1 MKRTDITELWPEAT
15 KEAIDKLMGINGAD
29 VNAAKAEAESLRQQ
43 LADAQKKLAEAPS
56 ADTAEKLRTAME
68 RASGL
73 ETELNELKAANELRD
88 LRYAVS
94 KDTGVP
100 AELLTGGTDEECRA
114 QAAAILSFAK
124 PVAYPTVPDGGE
136 VNPVSKPTT
145 AQQFAEWFN
154 KQGG

>member
-15 KEAIDKLMGINGAD
+15 KEAIDRLMGINGAD

-43 LADAQKKLAEAPS
+43 LADAQKKLAAAPEN
-56 ADTAEKLRTAME
+56 AEKLREVLE
-68 RASGL
+68 RATGL
-73 ETELNELKAANELRD
+73 ETELSELKAANALRELRET
-88 LRYAVS
+88 VS

-100 AELLTGGTDEECRA
+100 AELLTGGNDEECRA

-124 PVAYPTVPDGGE
+124 PSAYPTVPDGGE

-154 KQGG
+154 QQS